1 MILVKVNQGK
11 QECEELIAE
20 AIQVFASVSVKCKG
34 WTMSG
39 RKPGEQVSK
48 DGIST
53 GVGGFKWNPL
63 EDSVQIKVPNL
74 FFAKKT

>member
-1 MILVKVNQGK
+1 
-11 QECEELIAE
+11 
-20 AIQVFASVSVKCKG
+20 
-34 WTMSG
+34 MSG

-74 FFAKKT
+74 FFAKKTGGRLSDDTIFFLF

>member
-1 MILVKVNQGK
+1 
-11 QECEELIAE
+11 
-20 AIQVFASVSVKCKG
+20 
-34 WTMSG
+34 MSG

-63 EDSVQIKVPNL
+63 EDSVQIKFQICSLPRKLEEGCPMIQFFFILAFMTMENL
-74 FFAKKT
+74 SLRN

>member
-1 MILVKVNQGK
+1 
-11 QECEELIAE
+11 
-20 AIQVFASVSVKCKG
+20 
-34 WTMSG
+34 MSE